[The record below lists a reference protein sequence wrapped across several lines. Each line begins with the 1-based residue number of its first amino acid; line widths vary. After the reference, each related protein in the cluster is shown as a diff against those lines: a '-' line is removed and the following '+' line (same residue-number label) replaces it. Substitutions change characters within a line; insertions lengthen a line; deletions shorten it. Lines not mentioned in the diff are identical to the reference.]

1 MKIVYSDNKNSR
13 TAIAPKDLKANTL
26 YDYIERGVTTQFL
39 IDKDF
44 KAIEF
49 NGNTAEVWN
58 YGDIRLQETDFIG
71 EFYLSYTSV
80 TIKN

>member
-1 MKIVYSDNKNSR
+1 MKIVYSDNKNIR
-13 TAIAPKDLKANTL
+13 TEIAPRDLQANTL

-44 KAIEF
+44 KCIEF
-49 NGNTAEVWN
+49 KGNIAEVWN
-58 YGDIRLQETDFIG
+58 YEDIRQETNFVG
-71 EFYLSYTSV
+71 GFYLSHTSV